1 MTVTQPAPIKLGAK
15 KKAINPKLLIV
26 LGVVFVGSIL
36 FKFGGGMLSA
46 TSAPKLAPIHSQPFH
61 HLTKSK
67 GSAAPAAVVATNRDP
82 FAAPPG
88 YSNR

>member
-1 MTVTQPAPIKLGAK
+1 MTVTQPAPIKLGGK

-26 LGVVFVGSIL
+26 LGAVFVGSIL
-36 FKFGGGMLSA
+36 FKFGGGMLSG

-61 HLTKSK
+61 HLAKSK
-67 GSAAPAAVVATNRDP
+67 AGATPPSVVVTNRDP
-82 FAAPPG
+82 FAAPQG